1 MFRRK
6 SLIGGEPYQMEV
18 REGDSLK
25 VGCVVVWY
33 SMNASEFG
41 QTLGSRRERLES
53 MVKEYRD
60 RLQ

>member
-1 MFRRK
+1 
-6 SLIGGEPYQMEV
+6 MEV

-41 QTLGSRRERLES
+41 QRLGSRRGRLES